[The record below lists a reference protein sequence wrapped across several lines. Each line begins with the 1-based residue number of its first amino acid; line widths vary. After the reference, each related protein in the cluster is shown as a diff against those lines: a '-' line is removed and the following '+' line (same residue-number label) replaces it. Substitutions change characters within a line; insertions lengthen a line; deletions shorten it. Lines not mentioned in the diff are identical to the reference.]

1 MLWITVIDFEA
12 SELGIFYSNVKT
24 YHRQGD
30 NMRFVGFKW
39 TRNCKL
45 ILGVTVHNVNKL
57 LFFNRAN
64 HNRAAFGIRSNVF
77 PWHNSAGA
85 CFSESFLV
93 DLDKAFVLKIIVQ
106 DYDAAR
112 I

>member
-1 MLWITVIDFEA
+1 
-12 SELGIFYSNVKT
+12 
-24 YHRQGD
+24 
-30 NMRFVGFKW
+30 MRFVGFQW

-45 ILGVTVHNVNKL
+45 ILGVTVHYVNKL

-64 HNRAAFGIRSNVF
+64 HNRASFWIGSNVF
-77 PWHNSAGA
+77 PWHNSAGP
-85 CFSESFLV
+85 CFAKSFLV

-106 DYDAAR
+106 DYNAAR